1 MAPNEVVESNIT
13 VDGITVEAMGVM
25 PTIGETGTI
34 QHVDEFPFIQ
44 DVNPDD
50 ITLIESDTKLV
61 IEDAPMPNFEFN
73 YNMNEDMFSSIW
85 NMTLNKNDDTLKR
98 ILANKIVSTYAK
110 EHLTHSIDMS
120 SVSKTT
126 LGKAKKFKNQF
137 TLSYGE
143 DAVTLEDIT
152 KLLIEYRVTKNLP
165 PILTKILQETVCK
178 EDVK

>member
-25 PTIGETGTI
+25 PTRGETGTI
-34 QHVDEFPFIQ
+34 QHVDDMAFIQ

-50 ITLIESDTKLV
+50 IALVESDTKLV
-61 IEDAPMPNFEFN
+61 IEDAPMPDFEFN
-73 YNMNEDMFSSIW
+73 YNMNEDMFNSIW
-85 NMTLNKNDDTLKR
+85 NMTLNKGDDTLKR

-110 EHLTHSIDMS
+110 EHLTHEIDMGT
-120 SVSKTT
+120 VSKTT

-143 DAVTLEDIT
+143 DTVTLEDIT
-152 KLLIEYRVTKNLP
+152 KLLVEYRVTKDLP
-165 PILTKILQETVCK
+165 PIITKILRETVYK
-178 EDVK
+178 EDAK